1 MDSAG
6 IRRFSRAGA
15 RLVHQHVVPFSIAL
29 AIAFIYYLL
38 DLRGGDLAAHLYRAE
53 LFERHGFF
61 VWNYNWYGGHY
72 VVSYGVIFPSLSATI
87 GVRLAGALAYV
98 AGVLLFSILAR
109 RTWPGAGGRAAAIV
123 FAISFSAS
131 LVIGQLPFAFGVT
144 FGLAAL
150 LAATGGR
157 HWITALLAV
166 NCALTSPLAALFVA
180 FVAFVVW
187 YERREPGFMYVAVF
201 TMAPAMLVSLLFP
214 EGGAQP
220 FHVVSYLGA
229 LVACGVFW
237 FAVRDEL
244 DDRNQRAI
252 GFGLALYLA
261 FLTFNEI
268 VPSPVGGNAIRL
280 GMLMFAPLAAAA
292 LWPRAGRYALAFIVP
307 LFAWQAGP
315 AFWAIVTHDRTTDPR
330 YFAPLN
336 QFLDERD
343 PAGSGTV
350 EVVFTR
356 NHFEAAYVADR
367 RPIAR
372 GWERQ
377 LDLKYNSLFYDGG
390 LTSSRYR
397 AWLRRN
403 DVRWVAV
410 PQTATIDYSGRDEAE
425 LIERGPAYLELAAD
439 LRDWKI
445 YEVTDPRSTAVE
457 PQVMVAGGEDLLRI
471 QPVRY
476 GTTVTDMRW
485 QRFLRPSRGCIQPT
499 EDGHLELELPQPA
512 GAGYPS
518 ARPPA
523 VTLTADYSLRRLIGG
538 GASCA
543 EGYTAPKDDQSG
555 QA

>member
-1 MDSAG
+1 MPAL
-6 IRRFSRAGA
+6 RRFTRAA
-15 RLVHQHVVPFSIAL
+15 TQLVREHAVPVSIAL
-29 AIAFIYYLL
+29 AIAFVYYLL

-53 LFERHGFF
+53 LFARDGFF

-87 GVRLAGALAYV
+87 GVRLAGAVAYV
-98 AGVLLFSILAR
+98 AGTILFSILAR
-109 RTWPGAGGRAAAIV
+109 RAWPGAGGRAAAIV

-131 LVIGQLPFAFGVT
+131 LVIGQLPFAFAIAL
-144 FGLAAL
+144 GLGAL
-150 LAATGGR
+150 LAAADDR
-157 HWITALLAV
+157 RWLTALLAV

-187 YERREPGFMYVAVF
+187 FELRERVYLYLAACTIG
-201 TMAPAMLVSLLFP
+201 PAMIISLLFP
-214 EGGAQP
+214 EGGTQP
-220 FHVVSYLGA
+220 FHVASYLGA
-229 LVACGVFW
+229 LFACGVFW

-244 DDRNQRAI
+244 DERYRSALS
-252 GFGLALYLA
+252 FGLGLYVV
-261 FLTFNEI
+261 FLTLNELI
-268 VPSPVGGNAIRL
+268 PSPVGGNAIRL
-280 GMLMFAPLAAAA
+280 GMLLFAPLAAAA
-292 LWPRAGRYALAFIVP
+292 LWPRAGRYALAFVIP

-315 AFWAIVTHDRTTDPR
+315 AFWAVVTHDSTGDPS

-336 QFLDERD
+336 RWLDQQDPQRD
-343 PAGSGTV
+343 DMV

-377 LDLKYNSLFYDGG
+377 LDLKYNDLFYDGR
-390 LTSSRYR
+390 LTSDRYER
-397 AWLRRN
+397 WLLTN

-410 PQTATIDYSGRDEAE
+410 PESATIDYSGRDEAK
-425 LIERGPAYLELAAD
+425 LIGQRPPYLALAAD
-439 LRDWKI
+439 LRDWKV
-445 YEVTDPRSTAVE
+445 YQVVGTRPAAVE
-457 PQVMVAGGEDLLRI
+457 PKVLASGEEGELSI

-485 QRFLRPSRGCIQPT
+485 QRFLRPSRGCIHST
-499 EDGHLELELPQPA
+499 DDGRLELELPQPV
-512 GAGYPS
+512 GAGYAS

-523 VTLTADYSLRRLIGG
+523 VTLSSDYSLRRLIGG
-538 GASCA
+538 GVNCA
-543 EGYTAPKDDQSG
+543 EGYEQDELNKAG